1 MIPPLRIGGRMPNI
15 SRSALVMHS
24 VEDMYYLIND
34 VLAYPKF
41 LPDCS
46 DSKIITEDDNSMTAA
61 LLVSKGGLKK
71 WFTTQNELVSNKEV
85 RMSLV
90 DGPFKYLVGGWKLT
104 ALSDDAC
111 KIELALDYEFS
122 NKMFDL
128 AFGRVFN
135 SLANNMVQAF
145 TQRAKTVYG

>member
-1 MIPPLRIGGRMPNI
+1 MPNI

-24 VEDMYYLIND
+24 VEDMYHLIND

-46 DSKIITEDDNSMTAA
+46 DSKIIAQDDHSMTAG

-71 WFTTQNELVSNKEV
+71 WFTTENTLISNQEV
-85 RMSLV
+85 KMSLV
-90 DGPFKYLVGGWKLT
+90 DGPFKQLVGGWKLT
-104 ALSDDAC
+104 PLSDDAC
-111 KIELALDYEFS
+111 KIELNLHYEFS
-122 NKMFDL
+122 SKMFDL

-135 SLANNMVQAF
+135 NLANNMVHAF
-145 TQRAKTVYG
+145 TLRAKEVYG

>member
-1 MIPPLRIGGRMPNI
+1 MPNI

-24 VEDMYYLIND
+24 VEDMYRLIND
-34 VLAYPKF
+34 VLSYPKF

-46 DSKIITEDDNSMTAA
+46 DSKIIAQDEHSMTAA

-71 WFTTQNELVSNKEV
+71 WFTTENTLVSNKAV
-85 RMSLV
+85 QMNLV
-90 DGPFKYLVGGWKLT
+90 DGPFKQLVGGWQLT
-104 ALSDDAC
+104 ALSEDAC
-111 KIELALDYEFS
+111 KIELNLDYEFS

-135 SLANNMVQAF
+135 QLANNMVQSF
-145 TQRAKTVYG
+145 TLRAKAVYG

>member
-1 MIPPLRIGGRMPNI
+1 MPNI

-24 VEDMYYLIND
+24 VEDMYHLIND

-46 DSKIITEDDNSMTAA
+46 DSKIIAQDEHSMTAA

-71 WFTTQNELVSNKEV
+71 WFTTENILVSNQEIK
-85 RMSLV
+85 MNLL
-90 DGPFKYLVGGWKLT
+90 DGPFKQLIGGWQLK
-104 ALSDDAC
+104 ALSEDAC
-111 KIELALDYEFS
+111 KIELNLDYEFS
-122 NKMFDL
+122 NKVFDL

-135 SLANNMVQAF
+135 NLANNMVHSF
-145 TQRAKTVYG
+145 TMRAKEIYG